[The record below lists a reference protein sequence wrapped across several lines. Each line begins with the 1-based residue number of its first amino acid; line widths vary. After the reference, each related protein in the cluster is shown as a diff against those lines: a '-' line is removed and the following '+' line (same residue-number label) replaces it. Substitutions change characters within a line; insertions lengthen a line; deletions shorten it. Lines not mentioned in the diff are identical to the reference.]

1 MAEVRTWI
9 IVDDQFGEAQS
20 FAANFERSAPMEG
33 YAWKALQAA
42 EAQHF
47 LLSDSGD
54 GIAGVLVDVDFSSDG
69 KAIGTGLGLA
79 QNLRA
84 KQKNKKS
91 KTLDY
96 PLIRFANPDPVR
108 EFIGDDPASDDLF
121 DLLISK
127 VFARDHLDAVVRQAR
142 AARAVYDGLSDDPP
156 TDLAVFA
163 RFCGK
168 EPDRFE
174 VWGDPRL
181 WQKVRLGMGESSATH
196 VAAGSFFRSFLLPVG
211 LLVDEDTLAVRL
223 GVDIGKSPDWPVLR
237 AALEDAKYIGVGAE
251 GFERWWARGIDS
263 FWLGVDDDEYL
274 HQRNSEERVD
284 RLRKISGDGLAAL
297 QPPARYWRLC
307 ALSLRNDER
316 KAVDPANALTLVQRS
331 PQEPWIDPEQAAVEV
346 AVMFRNDPR
355 IDTDELARLMK

>member
-9 IVDDQFGEAQS
+9 IVDDQISEAES
-20 FAANFERSAPMEG
+20 FAANFQRSAPTEG

-42 EAQHF
+42 DAQQF

-108 EFIGDDPASDDLF
+108 EFVGDDPASDDLF

-127 VFARDHLDAVVRQAR
+127 VFARDHLDTVVLQAR
-142 AARAVYDGLSDDPP
+142 AARAVYDGLTDSPP
-156 TDLAVFA
+156 ADLAAFA

-168 EPDRFE
+168 EPAQFE

-181 WQKVRLGMGESSATH
+181 WQKVRLGLGESSATH

-211 LLVDEDTLAVRL
+211 LLVDEDTLAIRL
-223 GVDIGKSPDWPVLR
+223 GVDIEKSPDWPTLR
-237 AALEDAKYIGVGAE
+237 AALADAKYTGVGAE

-284 RLRKISGDGLAAL
+284 RLRKISGDRLAAL

-307 ALSLRNDER
+307 ALSLRNGEC
-316 KAVDPANALTLVQRS
+316 KAVDPARAVTLVQRS

-346 AVMFRNDPR
+346 AVMFRDDPR
-355 IDTDELARLMK
+355 IDTDELARLTK